1 MTDDSLE
8 ISRSVVLLVC
18 VDGVE
23 EVNSE
28 LPVEDKPGAVFFLI
42 EEN

>member
-8 ISRSVVLLVC
+8 ISRSVVLLVW

-28 LPVEDKPGAVFFLI
+28 LPVEDKPGVVFFLI